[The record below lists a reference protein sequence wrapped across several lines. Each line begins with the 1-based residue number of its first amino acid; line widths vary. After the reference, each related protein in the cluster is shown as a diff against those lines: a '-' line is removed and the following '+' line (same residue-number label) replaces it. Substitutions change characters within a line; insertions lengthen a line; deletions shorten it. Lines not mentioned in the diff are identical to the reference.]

1 MMRFILE
8 IEQFPSIQTLREI
21 NFEKNE
27 RLKGNFVFRKKRVA
41 IELHLIAKKTK
52 IIEKSKITYFV
63 AGNGSFFPVSPF
75 SCGKF

>member
-1 MMRFILE
+1 MKNWKLHSVE

-27 RLKGNFVFRKKRVA
+27 RLKGNFVFRKNRVA

-52 IIEKSKITYFV
+52 IKEKSKITYFV
-63 AGNGSFFPVSPF
+63 AKIQV
-75 SCGKF
+75 